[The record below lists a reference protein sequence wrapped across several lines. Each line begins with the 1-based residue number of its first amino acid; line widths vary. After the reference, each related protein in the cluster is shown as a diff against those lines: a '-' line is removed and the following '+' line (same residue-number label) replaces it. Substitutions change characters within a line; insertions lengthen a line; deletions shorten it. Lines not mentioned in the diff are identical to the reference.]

1 MSNRQSPPEDSLM
14 LLARRAAIH
23 QQRAAEQQAQ
33 AQAEVQA
40 RAISSMSATEYDLA
54 SRYAAA
60 AGEFTCTI
68 LNLPSS
74 IHRRREIHSRR
85 LAKNTN

>member
-23 QQRAAEQQAQ
+23 QRAAEQQAH
-33 AQAEVQA
+33 QAEVQA
-40 RAISSMSATEYDLA
+40 RAISSVSATDYGFA

-60 AGEFTCTI
+60 AGEFIYTI

-74 IHRRREIHSRR
+74 IHQRREIHARV
-85 LAKNTN
+85 